1 MPTPRF
7 CESCGAE
14 LVRGA
19 RFCEACGA
27 PLQEPAAAAAD
38 PRPQT
43 PAPAARLPAAQPGA
57 PARGR
62 GPALLLALAVLAG
75 GPRRRHGAGA
85 AQPRPEP
92 AVPASP
98 AVVAEAPPVKRA
110 PATPA
115 VSRADIERL
124 KAAVASANRAH
135 VAAILAGPGDHPEL
149 RIRLNDNIVALGR
162 GLYRHHVAN
171 GSGDLAAARAEMR
184 SFLQGLEQDGLG
196 LSEPVIDEGVA
207 SVAP

>member
-62 GPALLLALAVLAG
+62 GPALLLALALLVAV
-75 GPRRRHGAGA
+75 GAGA
-85 AQPRPEP
+85 VWWRAQPRPGP

-135 VAAILAGPGDHPEL
+135 VAEILAGPGDHPEL
-149 RIRLNDNIVALGR
+149 RIRLNDSIVALGR
-162 GLYRHHVAN
+162 ALYRHHVAN
-171 GSGDLAAARAEMR
+171 GNGDLAAARAEMR